1 MFLLDP
7 LQCGNNGGGQ
17 VKQLGWVAMD
27 LSYYKIASP
36 TANHTHFLSLWH
48 GLPVGRSSTNDSST
62 FQTEKLRLPKVAV
75 LIIVALSFRP

>member
-36 TANHTHFLSLWH
+36 TANHTHRCR
-48 GLPVGRSSTNDSST
+48 VIVY
-62 FQTEKLRLPKVAV
+62 RLPSIGGVG
-75 LIIVALSFRP
+75 P